1 MKHIFTN
8 LHDIRQRTFLL
19 LFDEYYVKAKLHYHD
34 GIAFGKAVNKL
45 HLLTNTI
52 LSFMLVTFFGSSQ
65 FLHKTLPVQDLD
77 SKLKQINLNL
87 AYHWYNVFFVL
98 FSLINKCNNFI
109 ISLWK

>member
-87 AYHWYNVFFVL
+87 AYHWYNVFF
-98 FSLINKCNNFI
+98 CFI
-109 ISLWK
+109 FFD